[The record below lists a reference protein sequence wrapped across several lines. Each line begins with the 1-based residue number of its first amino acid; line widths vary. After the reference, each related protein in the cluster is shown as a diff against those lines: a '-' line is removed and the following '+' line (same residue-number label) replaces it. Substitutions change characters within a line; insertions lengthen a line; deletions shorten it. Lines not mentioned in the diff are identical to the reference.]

1 MQAPR
6 FGHGCSLPW
15 LKRRVHPALVSAG
28 CSAALENDQVR
39 AWGDRGR
46 VRWEGCEDTRSR
58 GAPTP
63 RVRIRGP
70 VTNQRGT
77 TTGKMGCSS
86 PCPSLRLASSCGS
99 RGSRGARARRWAQG
113 DRERL
118 MRASVARSCP
128 VSRTAGVTPRG
139 SGFVRDPGRQ
149 FMGCMAGGPRAR
161 AREYGLRRP
170 SRSSETRGAGR
181 RRCHDGARFARSC
194 GGAAGRSGPASR
206 RGGDG
211 SRGERPPRRRDHWR
225 GTRAGRVDP
234 AAPRGAAKA
243 RRDGGADQGTTQ
255 IRAEM
260 HG

>member
-1 MQAPR
+1 M
-6 FGHGCSLPW
+6 
-15 LKRRVHPALVSAG
+15 
-28 CSAALENDQVR
+28 
-39 AWGDRGR
+39 GR
-46 VRWEGCEDTRSR
+46 VRRHAFARSPDPAR
-58 GAPTP
+58 SHSRPRHESARDDDRQDGMFLALSLAAP
-63 RVRIRGP
+63 RV
-70 VTNQRGT
+70 V
-77 TTGKMGCSS
+77 
-86 PCPSLRLASSCGS
+86 LRLTGIAWGAGPTLGPGGPRASYEGFGRSVVPCVAHGGGYPAWI
-99 RGSRGARARRWAQG
+99 RFRARP
-113 DRERL
+113 
-118 MRASVARSCP
+118 RAAVH
-128 VSRTAGVTPRG
+128 GMHG
-139 SGFVRDPGRQ
+139 
-149 FMGCMAGGPRAR
+149 GGPRAR